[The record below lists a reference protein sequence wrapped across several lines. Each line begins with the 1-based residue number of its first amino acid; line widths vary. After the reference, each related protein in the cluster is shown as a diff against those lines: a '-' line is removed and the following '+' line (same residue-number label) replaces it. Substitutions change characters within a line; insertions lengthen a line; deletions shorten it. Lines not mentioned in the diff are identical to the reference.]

1 MKTALQELIKQIDE
15 RIEKSKKF
23 IDDQDEVGV
32 VMTTMLIAGFMES
45 KFFAQNLLEM
55 EKEQMVEAWE
65 NGKRS
70 TQCKTPICQMK
81 TGIGYYNKTFKQQE
95 Q

>member
-55 EKEQMVEAWE
+55 EKEQMVETWE

>member
-15 RIEKSKKF
+15 KIEKSKEF
-23 IDDQDEVGV
+23 IKNQDEFGVGL
-32 VMTTMLIAGFMES
+32 TTFLIAGFMDS
-45 KFFAQNLLEM
+45 KLFAENLLEM